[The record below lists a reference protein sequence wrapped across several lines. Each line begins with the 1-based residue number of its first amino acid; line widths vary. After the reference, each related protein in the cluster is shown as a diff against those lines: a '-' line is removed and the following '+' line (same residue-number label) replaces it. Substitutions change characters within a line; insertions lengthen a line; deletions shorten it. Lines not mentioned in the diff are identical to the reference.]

1 MDRMTSLDAGFWQLE
16 STHASLHIASVSVFA
31 GPVPSHAEV
40 LELFRHK
47 LELVPRYRQKMR
59 TVPLGLGRPGW
70 VDDAHFDLTY
80 HVRSTALPAP
90 GTEEHLRRLVGRL
103 MSQHLDRDRPL
114 WETWLVEGLE
124 GGQWALISK
133 VHHSMVDGIAG
144 MDVLSTILDTSPDP
158 TVPPVTTWT
167 PEREPAVTQLLGS
180 ALLDAGA
187 VPVRLVRGL
196 GSAARRPQQTAR
208 LVATG
213 VRGLIGY
220 ARAVR
225 PTAATS
231 LAGSIGT
238 ARRYRW
244 LSIEI
249 ADVARVR
256 HALGGSLNDV
266 VLAIVTRG
274 FRALLLHRGEEP
286 VPQAVRCL
294 VPVSVRKSDEHGR
307 CDNRVSALLV
317 DLPVEF
323 ADPVTGY
330 AAVVTRMRVL
340 KSSDEAAAGELITE
354 LADHVPP
361 AVLAA
366 TLHAA
371 FRVPQRT
378 LTTVTTNVPGPRRP
392 LYALGRRLLAM
403 YPYVPIADQL
413 RIGIAVTSYDG
424 HLFFG
429 VTCDRDSVPDVDVLT
444 AGIEDGLADLM
455 KAAATTEQ
463 ESE

>member
-1 MDRMTSLDAGFWQLE
+1 MDRMSSLDAGFWHLE
-16 STHASLHIASVSVFA
+16 SPHASMHIASVSVFA
-31 GPVPSHAEV
+31 GPAPSHADLV
-40 LELFRHK
+40 QLFRHK
-47 LELVPRYRQKMR
+47 LHLVPRYRQKMR
-59 TVPLGLGRPGW
+59 TVPLGLARPGW
-70 VDDAHFDLTY
+70 VDDAHFDLSY
-80 HVRSTALPAP
+80 HVRCTALPAP
-90 GTEEHLRRLVGRL
+90 GTAEQLRRLVGRL
-103 MSQHLDRDRPL
+103 MSQHLDPDRPL

-124 GGQWALISK
+124 DRQWALVSK

-144 MDVLSTILDTSPDP
+144 MDVLSTILDTSADP
-158 TVPPVTTWT
+158 ILPPVATWAPQ
-167 PEREPAVTQLLGS
+167 PEPGLVALAGA

-187 VPVRLVRGL
+187 TPVRLVRGL
-196 GSAARRPQQTAR
+196 GSATRRPQRTAR
-208 LVATG
+208 LLATG
-213 VRGLIGY
+213 LRGLIGY

-231 LAGSIGT
+231 LTGSIGRS
-238 ARRYRW
+238 RRYRW
-244 LSIEI
+244 FGIEI

-256 HALGGSLNDV
+256 EALGGSLNDV

-274 FRALLLHRGEEP
+274 FRELLLHRAEEP

-323 ADPVTGY
+323 ADPVAGY
-330 AAVVTRMRVL
+330 GAVVTRMREL

-354 LADHVPP
+354 LADQVPP

-366 TLHAA
+366 TLRAA

-378 LTTVTTNVPGPRRP
+378 LTTVATNVPGPRQP
-392 LYALGRRLLAM
+392 LYVLGHRMLAI

-413 RIGIAVTSYDG
+413 RIGVAVTSYDG
-424 HLFFG
+424 RLFFG

-444 AGIEDGLADLM
+444 AAIEDGLAELL
-455 KAAATTEQ
+455 KAAVTTEQ
-463 ESE
+463 ESR